1 MAKSTIYVG
10 LEIGTSKIC
19 VVVGE
24 VRADDSIKILGVGQA
39 PSRGVRKGEIVD
51 FENAQ
56 ACLHDALVRAED
68 RSDVMINNVF
78 LAITGAHVESFN
90 NRGKMR
96 IPEEQGEITGE
107 DLEEVKEIARDVDI
121 PQENVFLHS
130 IVRDYFVDGQEK
142 VNQPAGMFGKV
153 LEADYHI
160 IHCIKTRVQN
170 TIRCVREIPLDVED
184 VVFSPCA
191 SAQVVLTQEHKDRGA
206 LLIDIGGGT
215 TDYVMYHGGS
225 ISSSGCIGVGGDHIT
240 NDISVV
246 MKIPLTKAERLKVKY
261 GSATLSEE
269 PDPEPIIID
278 DDPQLAGREI
288 DGELLNEIINAR
300 MSETLERLREQLSDD
315 GELAALGA
323 GVFLTGGCS
332 KLRGLDRLTEQ
343 IFNLPVSRGNIDS
356 MSGASAA
363 FENPQY
369 STPMGLIRYAQIM
382 EANRPRLSPIQRFGK
397 KLGGIFRGTKLFIIA
412 GLFIIGNSAGE
423 LTII

>member
-1 MAKSTIYVG
+1 MAKSAIYVG

-39 PSRGVRKGEIVD
+39 ASRGVRKGEIVD

-78 LAITGAHVESFN
+78 LAITGAHIESFN
-90 NRGKMR
+90 NKGTMR
-96 IPEEQGEITGE
+96 IPEEQEEITDE

-142 VNQPAGMFGKV
+142 INNPTGMLGKV

-184 VVFSPCA
+184 VVFSPFA

-261 GSATLSEE
+261 GSAILSEE
-269 PDPEPIIID
+269 ADSDPIIID

-288 DGELLNEIINAR
+288 DAELLNEIINAR
-300 MSETLERLREQLSDD
+300 MGETLERLRDQLS
-315 GELAALGA
+315 GNEELAALGA

-332 KLRGLDRLTEQ
+332 KLRGLDRLAEQ
-343 IFNLPVSRGNIDS
+343 IFNLPVSRGNIDN

-382 EANRPRLSPIQRFGK
+382 AANRPKLSPIQRLGK
-397 KLGGIFRGTKLFIIA
+397 KLGGIFRGTKLIIVV
-412 GLFIIGNSAGE
+412 GLSTIGDLANGLII
-423 LTII
+423 I